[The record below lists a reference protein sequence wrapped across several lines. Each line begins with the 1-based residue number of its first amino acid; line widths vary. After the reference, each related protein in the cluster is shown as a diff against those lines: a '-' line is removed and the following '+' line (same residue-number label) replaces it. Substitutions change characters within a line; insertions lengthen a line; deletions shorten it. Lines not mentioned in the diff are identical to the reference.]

1 MPIYEYQ
8 CESCEQRTEAIQR
21 IDEAPLTLCPH
32 CGGPLVKLMSAP
44 SFQFKG
50 TGWYV
55 TDYGGAKGG
64 GGADKGSGAKDET
77 SSSSTAKG
85 ESSSSGSSTSGDK
98 SSGGG
103 SDSAS
108 SKSSS

>member
-21 IDEAPLTLCPH
+21 IDEPPLALCPH

-55 TDYGGAKGG
+55 TDYAGKGG
-64 GGADKGSGAKDET
+64 GREASGSKTKSD
-77 SSSSTAKG
+77 SSSSSSSESKGDTAKAAKAPD
-85 ESSSSGSSTSGDK
+85 STSSGTGSTS
-98 SSGGG
+98 
-103 SDSAS
+103 AT
-108 SKSSS
+108 